1 MSLQSPMTRE
11 RLESALAKQP
21 RTPLA
26 HLPTPLDECPR
37 LAEILSGNTNGPR
50 MFIKR
55 DDLTGQALGGNKV
68 RHLEYRVGDALARGC
83 DTFIYADPYNAARA
97 TAAACARVGMRCV
110 LLIHGHRDR
119 PLQGNL
125 LLAQLLGA
133 ELVFLDTD
141 DPSEARQQ
149 VSATR
154 QRLEN
159 EGLKP
164 YPLQELLWYHLSAVI
179 SYLNAALELEQQL
192 SDLGITKTHIY
203 MVTGHS
209 HTGLQ
214 LAAKLL
220 GLPWKLTGIAV
231 GQHFEREGPQA
242 QWSKDTSDLLG
253 FEQSLDPEEIET
265 TFEYV
270 GPGHGKPTRASVEAI
285 KLVAST
291 EGIILDPAY
300 TGKAMAALINDVQK
314 GRFSEEA
321 NIVFIH
327 TGGIPLVFEL
337 AEELAKY

>member
-1 MSLQSPMTRE
+1 MKTPMTQE
-11 RLESALAKQP
+11 RLESALANQP
-21 RTPLA
+21 RVSLA

-37 LAEILSGNTNGPR
+37 LAQTLSGNAKGPR
-50 MFIKR
+50 IFIKR

-68 RHLEYRVGDALARGC
+68 RHLEYRMGDALARGC

-97 TAAACARVGMRCV
+97 TAAACAKVGMRCV
-110 LLIHGHRDR
+110 LLIHGHRNR

-141 DPSEARQQ
+141 DPREARQQ
-149 VSATR
+149 VPEVR
-154 QRLEN
+154 QRLEK
-159 EGLKP
+159 EGRKP
-164 YPLQELLWYHLSAVI
+164 YALQELPWYHLSAVV

-192 SDLGITKTHIY
+192 GDLSITNAHIY
-203 MVTGHS
+203 IVTGHS
-209 HTGLQ
+209 QTGLQ

-220 GLPWKLTGIAV
+220 GLPWKLTGVAV
-231 GQHFEREGPQA
+231 GQHFEHEQPQA
-242 QWSKDTSDLLG
+242 QWSRDASELLG
-253 FEQSLDPEEIET
+253 FEQSLGPGEIET

-270 GPGHGKPTRASVEAI
+270 GPGHGRPTQTSVGAI

-300 TGKAMAALINDVQK
+300 TGKSMAALINDVQR
-314 GRFSEEA
+314 GRFSNED

-327 TGGIPLVFEL
+327 TGGIPILFEV
-337 AEELAKY
+337 AHELAKY